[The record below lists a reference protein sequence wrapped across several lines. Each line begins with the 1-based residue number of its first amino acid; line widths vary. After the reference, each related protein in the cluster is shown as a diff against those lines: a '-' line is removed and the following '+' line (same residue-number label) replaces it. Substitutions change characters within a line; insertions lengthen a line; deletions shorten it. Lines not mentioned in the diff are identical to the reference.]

1 MGDKNSNI
9 INDSE
14 WIKTVSESLLD
25 INIEE
30 LSDKQKKMLREMY
43 LENLESGMEPKD
55 ALEKA
60 LKIVTS
66 FQM

>member
-1 MGDKNSNI
+1 MGDKNSNT

-14 WIKTVSESLLD
+14 WIKTISESLLD

-60 LKIVTS
+60 LQIVTS

>member
-1 MGDKNSNI
+1 MKKSFC
-9 INDSE
+9 INRNDLE
-14 WIKTVSESLLD
+14 WIKLVSESLLD

-30 LSDKQKKMLREMY
+30 LSDNQKKMLCEMY

-60 LKIVTS
+60 LQIVTS
-66 FQM
+66 FKM